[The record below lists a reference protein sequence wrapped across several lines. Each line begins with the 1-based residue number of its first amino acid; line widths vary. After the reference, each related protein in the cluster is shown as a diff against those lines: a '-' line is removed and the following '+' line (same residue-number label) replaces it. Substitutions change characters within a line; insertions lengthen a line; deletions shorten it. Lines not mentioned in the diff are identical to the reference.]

1 MAPPNLATP
10 QVRVWWSPD
19 QPAGTAHILQ
29 QGADFKSVSEL
40 NPKKDPIQVEGDK
53 VKLESVTVEKHP
65 VDGQQGEQICLVVRM
80 EYAKDKPVWV
90 KVAGDG
96 WNAEGAEHRFY
107 RQANK
112 YTGIFWPVPP
122 SAAEHIAKL
131 SFISLEAFQREA
143 KGRGYFLELND
154 PKMVPD
160 RAERPAPKVSLK

>member
-1 MAPPNLATP
+1 M
-10 QVRVWWSPD
+10 
-19 QPAGTAHILQ
+19 
-29 QGADFKSVSEL
+29 